1 MVALILRLE
10 LEIMMMKI
18 SATLVVPIM
27 FIAILLVKPSLIGM
41 GMFITTLIV
50 EFLIIFMVSDYNA
63 NS

>member
-27 FIAILLVKPSLIGM
+27 FIAILLVKRSLIGM

-50 EFLIIFMVSDYNA
+50 ELLVISMVSDYNA

>member
-1 MVALILRLE
+1 
-10 LEIMMMKI
+10 MMMKI

-50 EFLIIFMVSDYNA
+50 ELLVIFMVSDYNA

>member
-1 MVALILRLE
+1 
-10 LEIMMMKI
+10 MMTMKI
-18 SATLVVPIM
+18 SATLAVPLM
-27 FIAILLVKPSLIGM
+27 FIATLMIKPSLIGM